1 MSSQTPE
8 DRRSLDEAGAP
19 ESEMLEAA
27 ARTGDPA
34 RQPGDGQGGQPA
46 QPDEADLA
54 LARGRA
60 ETAGQLNVQL
70 EELRSAFLQVLDS
83 FALDVTGR
91 ISRVELLVRERSASE
106 KTPRRL
112 DADLD
117 DMRDLLADLKV
128 KPGKGRRRDL
138 KRIQGLVQALEDVVD
153 GWE

>member
-19 ESEMLEAA
+19 ESEMLDAA

-34 RQPGDGQGGQPA
+34 RQSGDGQGGQP
-46 QPDEADLA
+46 QPDEADSA

-128 KPGKGRRRDL
+128 KPSKGRRRDL